1 MTLQLTLFGNVLKPP
16 APSAAEFDAI
26 GRLVDAIEPCDPNL
40 EDEERPRL
48 AAKCADVLERLQ
60 QGPAT
65 GIELGKICN
74 RYGAR
79 LHDLKRAGYHWDKV
93 KIAVGVWQ
101 YWLIEKLMEEQNEAT
116 EASE

>member
-1 MTLQLTLFGNVLKPP
+1 MPLQLTLFGNLMKPP
-16 APSAAEFDAI
+16 APSADEFDAI

-65 GIELGKICN
+65 GIELGAICN

-79 LHDLKRAGYHWDKV
+79 LKV

-101 YWLIEKLMEEQNEAT
+101 YWLVGKLMEEQNEAT
-116 EASE
+116 EGSE